1 MSNPLER
8 EQQPQK
14 TIDLINNSSNEA
26 HLEAEVDNQV
36 TQPSAKEEAKE
47 RFFKQFDAQKE
58 HIAPA
63 EEDVRLAEE
72 DVRLAEESVRLDE
85 APFEEEATIDL
96 TESIKQASVKA
107 EQASPQEPKKSG
119 SGQSRAERRKKVK
132 EDQLIEKNPSE
143 EAENVSSRE
152 AMRKKEQEATKKLRV
167 RVFPVWL
174 RLIVILVLCV
184 IALVGGAMMG
194 YGIIGKG
201 NPLDIFDIKTWTH
214 IRDIIYLKK

>member
-26 HLEAEVDNQV
+26 HVEAEEDNRV

-58 HIAPA
+58 HNEPA
-63 EEDVRLAEE
+63 EEDVRLE
-72 DVRLAEESVRLDE
+72 E

-96 TESIKQASVKA
+96 TESLKQASAKA
-107 EQASPQEPKKSG
+107 EQASPQEPKKSEA
-119 SGQSRAERRKKVK
+119 GQSRAERRKKVK
-132 EDQLIEKNPSE
+132 EDQLIEKKPSE
-143 EAENVSSRE
+143 EAENVTSRE

-184 IALVGGAMMG
+184 IALVGGAMIG

>member
-58 HIAPA
+58 HIAP
-63 EEDVRLAEE
+63 AEE

-143 EAENVSSRE
+143 EAESVTSRE

-201 NPLDIFDIKTWTH
+201 DPLNVFDIKTWTH